1 MNNCHVINK
10 HQQGVLTCYMVVWS
24 SQCSMQS
31 QKSHKIAPTR
41 YQKDFAVPGVVAAI
55 KHLVDAINVF
65 MFATAPTPQ
74 LHS

>member
-1 MNNCHVINK
+1 
-10 HQQGVLTCYMVVWS
+10 
-24 SQCSMQS
+24 MQS

-74 LHS
+74 LNIAAYNS